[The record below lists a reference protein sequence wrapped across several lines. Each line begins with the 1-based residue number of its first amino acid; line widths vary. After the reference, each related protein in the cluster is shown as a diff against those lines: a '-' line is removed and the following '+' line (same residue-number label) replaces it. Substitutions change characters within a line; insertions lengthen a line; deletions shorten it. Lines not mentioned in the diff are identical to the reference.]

1 MSARSFQILLG
12 VLIGCNPSPIAATT
26 VLIPSG
32 ADTTLIQTQPTNNL
46 GGATIVNAG
55 TTQNFTRNRG
65 LFRFEVA
72 SQIPRGARIN
82 SVDFVVEVTGQP
94 RDGFTPSSFGL
105 HRLLKSWGEGNK
117 ISADATHPGFGSL
130 ATIGEATW
138 NSRFALTTN
147 VWSLP
152 GGAAT
157 NDYAAD
163 FSAQAGIYGVGDSP
177 YTFVSTAALV
187 ADVQSWVDD
196 PAANY
201 GWILI
206 SRAEEVNFTARRF
219 ASREDPG
226 REPYL
231 VVDFTPPL
239 IVERAVVIGSSFQF
253 QFTAAAGK
261 TYSVE
266 FRDSFTSP
274 VTWQTATNIPAQAS
288 DTTITFAEPSSRM
301 QRFYRVRS
309 P

>member
-1 MSARSFQILLG
+1 MSARSFQFLLG
-12 VLIGCNPSPIAATT
+12 VLIGCNPSQATAAT
-26 VLIPSG
+26 VLIPSS
-32 ADTTLIQTQPTNNL
+32 ADTTLIETQPTNNL
-46 GGATIVNAG
+46 GRAAIVNAG
-55 TTQNFTRNRG
+55 TTQIFTRNRG
-65 LFRFEVA
+65 LFRFDVA
-72 SQIPRGARIN
+72 SQIPRGARID
-82 SVDFVVEVTGQP
+82 SVDFVVEVTGEP

-105 HRLLKSWGEGNK
+105 HRLLKPWGEGNK
-117 ISADATHPGFGSL
+117 ISADATHPGLGSP
-130 ATIGEATW
+130 ATIGEGTW

-147 VWSLP
+147 AWSLP

-163 FSAQAGIYGVGDSP
+163 LSAQAGIYGVGDSP

-201 GWILI
+201 GWIMI

-231 VVDFTPPL
+231 VVDYIPPL
-239 IVERAVVIGSSFQF
+239 VVEQAVMNGSLFQLR
-253 QFTAAAGK
+253 FTAESGK
-261 TYSVE
+261 TYAIES
-266 FRDSFTSP
+266 RDSFALSA
-274 VTWQTATNIPAQAS
+274 TWQTSTNIPAQGS
-288 DTTITFAEPSSRM
+288 NTSITFTEPSFRM